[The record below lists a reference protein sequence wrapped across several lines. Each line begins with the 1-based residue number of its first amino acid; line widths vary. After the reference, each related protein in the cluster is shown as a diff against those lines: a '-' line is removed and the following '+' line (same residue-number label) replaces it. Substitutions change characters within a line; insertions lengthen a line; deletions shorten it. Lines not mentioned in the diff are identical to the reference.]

1 MSESKPLIKIPT
13 KEGLANAREKL
24 KNMRRKE
31 PSPDLV
37 RIIEEVTQDE
47 APKKEDIAARSNPP
61 EAGI

>member
-13 KEGLANAREKL
+13 KDGLANAREKL

-31 PSPDLV
+31 PSPDLI
-37 RIIEEVTQDE
+37 RIIDEVTQDE
-47 APKKEDIAARSNPP
+47 APKKEDIAAYPRSP